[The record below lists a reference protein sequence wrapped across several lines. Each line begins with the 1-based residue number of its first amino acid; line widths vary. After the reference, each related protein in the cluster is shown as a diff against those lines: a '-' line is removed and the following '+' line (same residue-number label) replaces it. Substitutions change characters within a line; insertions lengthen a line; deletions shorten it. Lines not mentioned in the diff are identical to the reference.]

1 MYYNAGRVTERPSLP
16 QTDGVWWR
24 LAHVA
29 AGFPI
34 SCDFSSFHPRAV
46 VPSWPHILFSHFL
59 VNGPVWDGP
68 GSAACSCVVSAC
80 VCADTCWYSVLLSC
94 THTHTH
100 TQEKFDCGGC
110 STGFLCWLW
119 AVRCTERRRRG
130 VGESLLRMNVE
141 SDSNSSSTAA
151 GENCYTTFKNDF

>member
-100 TQEKFDCGGC
+100 TGKVWLRRLFDEFPLLTMGREMHWEETAGRRWVVTTHECG
-110 STGFLCWLW
+110 
-119 AVRCTERRRRG
+119 VRLQQQLDSSWRK
-130 VGESLLRMNVE
+130 LLH
-141 SDSNSSSTAA
+141 
-151 GENCYTTFKNDF
+151 DF